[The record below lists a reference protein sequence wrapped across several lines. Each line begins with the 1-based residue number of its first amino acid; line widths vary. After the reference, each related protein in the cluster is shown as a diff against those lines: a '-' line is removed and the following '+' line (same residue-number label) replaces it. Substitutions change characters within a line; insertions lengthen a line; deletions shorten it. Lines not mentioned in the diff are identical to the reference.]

1 MGSLGTPELIIIAV
15 IVLLVF
21 GGAWLPKLARN
32 LGRTK
37 VEVDKAKTEFEKTKA
52 ELAESTGMTEIAETV
67 KKVDQTLKTPAK
79 TIVKKNLTP

>member
-1 MGSLGTPELIIIAV
+1 MGSLGTPEMIIIGV

-21 GGAWLPKLARN
+21 GAGWLPKAARN

-37 VEVDKAKTEFEKTKA
+37 VEVDKAKAEFEKTKT
-52 ELAESTGMTEIAETV
+52 ELAESSGLGEVAETV

-79 TIVKKNLTP
+79 NIIKKNLS